1 MKSEISRKTLK
12 NGLRLLHI
20 KNKENKLWVEINFK
34 VGAEN
39 ETADISGISHYLE
52 HVICEGSQEYSGDKI
67 RDEMKK
73 LDGDFNASTS
83 LKRTSYFFRI
93 QRKHFEKSLEML
105 SSIIQ
110 NPLIDESQ
118 VAKEKS
124 IILNEMK
131 QRKDH
136 GHCEIDLF
144 LLQGLFEKHPLSNDI
159 IGDEDNIQNMTPQK
173 LRGHYEKY
181 YAPNNALITVTGNI
195 EDPTELIEKYFTFQ
209 PKQIPKDDFIAPT
222 QIKQK
227 LIQKKG
233 DTKTTYLSIG
243 FQTAPTT
250 HQDSNVLAVIEK
262 ILEHGKEINLMD
274 EVRHKRALTYS
285 IWTTNRSYKETG
297 FFSIQMTTEK
307 EKVPEASKAILE
319 QLKKLETITTKEVEN
334 AKKKEIKDRNRQI
347 RMPITL
353 HNLLIN
359 CELFN
364 YWKEY
369 ENRKENIE
377 CITAEDVQR
386 VAKQYF
392 TENYTQA
399 IIEQGEK
406 TSEPKKEC

>member
-93 QRKHFEKSLEML
+93 QRKYFEKSLEML

-110 NPLIDESQ
+110 KPLIDENQ

-144 LLQGLFEKHPLSNDI
+144 LLQGLFEKHPLSNDL
-159 IGDEDNIQNMTPQK
+159 IGNEDTIQNMTPQK
-173 LRGHYEKY
+173 LREHYEKY

-195 EDPTELIEKYFTFQ
+195 DDPTELIEKYFTFQ
-209 PKQIPKDDFIAPT
+209 PKQIPQEEFVAPA

-233 DTKTTYLSIG
+233 GTK
-243 FQTAPTT
+243 A
-250 HQDSNVLAVIEK
+250 
-262 ILEHGKEINLMD
+262 
-274 EVRHKRALTYS
+274 
-285 IWTTNRSYKETG
+285 
-297 FFSIQMTTEK
+297 
-307 EKVPEASKAILE
+307 
-319 QLKKLETITTKEVEN
+319 
-334 AKKKEIKDRNRQI
+334 DR
-347 RMPITL
+347 
-353 HNLLIN
+353 
-359 CELFN
+359 
-364 YWKEY
+364 KS
-369 ENRKENIE
+369 
-377 CITAEDVQR
+377 V
-386 VAKQYF
+386 V
-392 TENYTQA
+392 
-399 IIEQGEK
+399 
-406 TSEPKKEC
+406 